1 VSALDREGRTIWITD
16 AHRGDG
22 KRYIVRADE
31 ILTAFV
37 ELELAIRSQKEKM
50 KTMKT
55 NALRILACGWLAF
68 AASSIAGEPAG
79 IGADDA
85 LSRLLNGDKRFAA
98 GKSEEPHGAALI
110 ERRHML
116 EKEQKPFAVVLSCSD
131 SRVPPEL
138 VFDVTLGDIF
148 VVRTAGEVVD
158 AVALG
163 SIEYAIEHLGTHLVV
178 VLGHQRCGAVSA
190 AVSGSRET
198 GDIPDV
204 LKAILP
210 AVEESKGQSGD
221 AIDNAVRANAR
232 DIAKRLQSTGPT
244 IAPRV
249 QSGEVKIVAAYY
261 SLDTGQIELLK

>member
-1 VSALDREGRTIWITD
+1 MDSQGQTIFIAD
-16 AHRGDG
+16 AHCGDG
-22 KRYIVRADE
+22 KRFVLRADE
-31 ILTAFV
+31 KLTAFV

-55 NALRILACGWLAF
+55 NAVQILACGWLAF

-79 IGADDA
+79 VGADDA
-85 LSRLLNGDKRFAA
+85 LSRLLNGDKRFVT

-110 ERRHML
+110 ERRHAL
-116 EKEQKPFAVVLSCSD
+116 EKEQKPFAVILSCSD

-138 VFDVTLGDIF
+138 VFDVSLGDLF

-158 AVALG
+158 AVAVG
-163 SIEYAIEHLGTHLVV
+163 SIEYAIEHLGTNLIV

-190 AVSGSRET
+190 AVSGATET

-204 LKAILP
+204 LKPILP
-210 AVEESKGQSGD
+210 AVEETKGQSGD
-221 AIDNAVRANAR
+221 HIDNAVRANAG
-232 DIAKRLQSTGPT
+232 DIAKRLQSTGPI
-244 IAPRV
+244 IALGV
-249 QSGEVKIVAAYY
+249 QSGKVKIVAAYY